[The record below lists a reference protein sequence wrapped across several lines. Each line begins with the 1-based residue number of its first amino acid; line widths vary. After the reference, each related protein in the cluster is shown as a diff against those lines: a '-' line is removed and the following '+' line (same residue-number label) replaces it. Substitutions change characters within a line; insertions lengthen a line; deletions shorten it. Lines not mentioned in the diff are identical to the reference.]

1 MCNIYIFLIWYILHM
16 SFLKPSELTK
26 IPEYTDWSNEKE
38 IELSNNKCLQI

>member
-1 MCNIYIFLIWYILHM
+1 M

-38 IELSNNKCLQI
+38 IELSNNIKINFSFNLRSPELSAYMD